1 MEKQT
6 SSAALFAVLIA
17 SMAMPVNA
25 HPHKESASGDTIVNT
40 VTHDHAGG
48 VDTLKTCVGKEDEK
62 ETSADDCNVS
72 PVSTH

>member
-1 MEKQT
+1 MEKKP
-6 SSAALFAVLIA
+6 LFAAACLVLIA
-17 SMAMPVNA
+17 SMAMPVAA

-48 VDTLKTCVGKEDEK
+48 VSSTSTCMSKKGEK
-62 ETSADDCNVS
+62 ETSSNDCTVS